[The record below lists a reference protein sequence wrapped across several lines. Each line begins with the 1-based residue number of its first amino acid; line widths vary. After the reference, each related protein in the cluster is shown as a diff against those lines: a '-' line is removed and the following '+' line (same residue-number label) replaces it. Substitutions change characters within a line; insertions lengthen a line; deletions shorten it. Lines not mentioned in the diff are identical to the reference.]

1 MNERD
6 KKKMMDLE
14 ERKVLALEQIAQ
26 CLNVV
31 YNNVTEVKV
40 NFNKTK
46 WARGQRKI

>member
-1 MNERD
+1 
-6 KKKMMDLE
+6 MMDLE

>member
-14 ERKVLALEQIAQ
+14 ERKVLALEQIAR

-31 YNNVTEVKV
+31 YDNVTEVKV